1 MPKWRNI
8 AIAAIAGIVG
18 LLAALERLLR
28 RGRPRRWLPL
38 PAREIFVANHRVGA
52 SGRIT
57 VARFPGDADG
67 DVAPTSELY
76 VNNALAVARDW
87 HGNIYVASDT
97 GNQVRVYDPAT
108 VGTAPAPLRT
118 IQGLDTKV
126 HRPSGLAVDSQ
137 GNLYVAERG
146 GVENASAVLKFAP
159 GADGNVAPIAV
170 IPSRTP
176 PPGEIAAVN
185 TGLDIASGV
194 ALDYDGSIYV
204 VTCPELGRPSESKL
218 LRFNPD
224 ANGDVAPVAEITMG
238 LSEPQQVALT
248 MDGSIYVTN
257 RGANPSIT
265 VHAPEPSADV
275 APVRTITSADLVEP
289 CGIALDNADRI
300 FIAEPGQNS
309 VLVFDAAASGNVP
322 PLRRIQG
329 PNTGLNHP
337 LGIAVR
343 VL

>member
-1 MPKWRNI
+1 MPRWRNV
-8 AIAAIAGIVG
+8 AIAVIAGS
-18 LLAALERLLR
+18 LAALGRLR
-28 RGRPRRWLPL
+28 RGRPRGWLRL
-38 PAREIFVANHRVGA
+38 PAREIFVANHSAGA
-52 SGRIT
+52 SGYIT

-76 VNNALAVARDW
+76 GNHALAVARDRQ
-87 HGNIYVASDT
+87 GNIYVASDT
-97 GNQVRVYDPAT
+97 GNQVRVYAPAT

-118 IQGLDTKV
+118 IQGLATKLY
-126 HRPSGLAVDSQ
+126 RPSGLAVDSQ

-146 GVENASAVLKFAP
+146 GPANASAVLKFAP
-159 GADGNVAPIAV
+159 KADGNVAPIAV
-170 IPSRTP
+170 IPSRMP

-194 ALDYDGSIYV
+194 ALDYDNSIYV
-204 VTCPELGRPSESKL
+204 VTCPEVQRPGESKL

-238 LSEPQQVALT
+238 FSEPQQVALT
-248 MDGSIYVTN
+248 IDGSIYVTN

-265 VHAPEPSADV
+265 VHAPEPSTDV
-275 APVRTITSADLVEP
+275 APVRTITSADLVDP
-289 CGIALDNADRI
+289 RGIALDSANRI

-329 PNTGLNHP
+329 PNTGLNAP
-337 LGIAVR
+337 AGIAVR

>member
-1 MPKWRNI
+1 MP
-8 AIAAIAGIVG
+8 
-18 LLAALERLLR
+18 LR
-28 RGRPRRWLPL
+28 CSNL
-38 PAREIFVANHRVGA
+38 
-52 SGRIT
+52 
-57 VARFPGDADG
+57 
-67 DVAPTSELY
+67 
-76 VNNALAVARDW
+76 
-87 HGNIYVASDT
+87 
-97 GNQVRVYDPAT
+97 
-108 VGTAPAPLRT
+108 APA
-118 IQGLDTKV
+118 
-126 HRPSGLAVDSQ
+126 
-137 GNLYVAERG
+137 
-146 GVENASAVLKFAP
+146 
-159 GADGNVAPIAV
+159 ADGNVAPIAV

-176 PPGEIAAVN
+176 PPGETAAVN

-204 VTCPELGRPSESKL
+204 VTCPEVQRPGESKL

-248 MDGSIYVTN
+248 IDGSIYVTN
-257 RGANPSIT
+257 GGANPSIT
-265 VHAPEPSADV
+265 FHAPEPSADV

-289 CGIALDNADRI
+289 RGIALDSANRI

-329 PNTGLNHP
+329 PNTGLNAP
-337 LGIAVR
+337 TGIAVR

>member
-1 MPKWRNI
+1 MPRWRNV
-8 AIAAIAGIVG
+8 AIAVMTGF
-18 LLAALERLLR
+18 LAALGRLR
-28 RGRPRRWLPL
+28 RGRPRGWLRL
-38 PAREIFVANHRVGA
+38 PAREIFVAIYSVGA
-52 SGRIT
+52 SGYIT
-57 VARFPGDADG
+57 VARFPGDAAG
-67 DVAPTSELY
+67 DVAPTSEF
-76 VNNALAVARDW
+76 VGNHALAVARDRY
-87 HGNIYVASDT
+87 GNIYVASDT

-118 IQGLDTKV
+118 LQGLDTKL

-146 GVENASAVLKFAP
+146 GPENASAVLKFAP

-170 IPSRTP
+170 IPSRMP
-176 PPGEIAAVN
+176 PPGQIAAVN

-204 VTCPELGRPSESKL
+204 VTCPEPFRLGGQSKL

-248 MDGSIYVTN
+248 IDGSIYVTN

-265 VHAPEPSADV
+265 VHAPEPSTDV
-275 APVRTITSADLVEP
+275 APVRTITSADLVDP
-289 CGIALDNADRI
+289 RGIALDSANRI
-300 FIAEPGQNS
+300 FVAEPGQDS
-309 VLVFDAAASGNVP
+309 VLVFDAAASGSVA

-329 PNTGLNHP
+329 PNTSLNAP
-337 LGIAVR
+337 TGIAVR